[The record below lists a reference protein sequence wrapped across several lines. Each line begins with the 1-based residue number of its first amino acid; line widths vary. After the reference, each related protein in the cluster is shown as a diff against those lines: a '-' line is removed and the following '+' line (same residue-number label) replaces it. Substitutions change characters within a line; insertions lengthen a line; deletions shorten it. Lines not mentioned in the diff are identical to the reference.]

1 MSQDTNIDALYTT
14 ADKFINL
21 ANELS
26 QKDTS
31 GTVGSALRYA
41 AARYSAFEASMV
53 SKDMKEEREAIKE
66 ALIKDYGLMLDSNLD
81 TYIQYLES
89 QAEKK

>member
-1 MSQDTNIDALYTT
+1 MNNNIDLDTLYTT

-41 AARYSAFEASMV
+41 AARYSSFEASMV
-53 SKDMKEEREAIKE
+53 SKDMAAEKEAIKE
-66 ALIKDYGLMLDSNLD
+66 ALLKDYALMLDSNLD
-81 TYIQYLES
+81 TYIQHLAS
-89 QAEKK
+89 QK

>member
-1 MSQDTNIDALYTT
+1 MGKDTNIDALYTT

-41 AARYSAFEASMV
+41 AARFSAFEASLV
-53 SKDMKEEREAIKE
+53 ATDMAQERESIKE
-66 ALIKDYGLMLDSNLD
+66 AFLKDYALMLDSNLD
-81 TYIQYLES
+81 TYIQYLAS
-89 QAEKK
+89 KK